1 MASVMGLDCL
11 AEESLIP
18 EDPKDRVGPGIA
30 DLFDRDGGIPVYE
43 TTKGPYACGFPLATL
58 CGSSQ
63 KF

>member
-30 DLFDRDGGIPVYE
+30 DLFDRDLRGMPRADDEVRDRRVQVR
-43 TTKGPYACGFPLATL
+43 F
-58 CGSSQ
+58 S
-63 KF
+63 